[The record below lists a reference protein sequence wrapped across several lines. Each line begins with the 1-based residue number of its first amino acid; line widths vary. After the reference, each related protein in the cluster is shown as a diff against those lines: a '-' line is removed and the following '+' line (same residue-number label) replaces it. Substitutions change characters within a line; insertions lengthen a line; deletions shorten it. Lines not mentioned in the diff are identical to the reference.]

1 MSKEIQIFKND
12 EFGQVRTLVI
22 NNEPYFVG
30 KDVAE
35 VLGYTK
41 LDAMYRVV
49 DKEDKRNI
57 NPQSSEFTSFPQ
69 NGVSLE
75 SNPNIKIMTVI
86 NESGLYDAVFSSK
99 LPGAKKFK
107 RWVTSEVLP
116 QIRKTGGYIP
126 ADEEDSEKDILA
138 KAVLIANKTI
148 EQKNEKINELS
159 SKNNELEEKIEDDKH
174 KVSFAEAVENS
185 EDLILVKEMATIIT
199 QSGFE
204 IGQNQLFEYLRKYEY
219 LCSKK
224 GAMYNLPTKRHE
236 DLFKVTKRNIQH
248 TNGIE
253 VKNTP
258 KINGKGQLY
267 LVKKFAEY
275 KLQGLTIKDLLIK
288 KQEAM

>member
-1 MSKEIQIFKND
+1 MSKEIQIFKNE

-22 NNEPYFVG
+22 NGEPYFVG

-35 VLGYTK
+35 VLGYAKPLNAVATH
-41 LDAMYRVV
+41 V
-49 DKEDKRNI
+49 DEDD
-57 NPQSSEFTSFPQ
+57 
-69 NGVSLE
+69 SLKQGLTD
-75 SNPNIKIMTVI
+75 SLGRIQQTIVI
-86 NESGLYDAVFSSK
+86 NESGLYSLILSSK
-99 LPGAKKFK
+99 LPNAKKFK

-126 ADEEDSEKDILA
+126 INEEDSEKDILA

-148 EQKNEKINELS
+148 EQKDAKIIELS

-185 EDLILVKEMATIIT
+185 DDVILVKEMATIIT
-199 QSGFE
+199 QNGFK
-204 IGQNQLFEYLRKYEY
+204 IGQNQLFDYLRDYKY

-224 GAMYNLPTKRHE
+224 GGMYNLPTKKHE
-236 DLFKVTKRNIQH
+236 DLFKVTKRTIQH
-248 TNGIE
+248 TQGTE

-258 KINGKGQLY
+258 KITGKGQLY
-267 LVKKFAEY
+267 FIKKFAEY
-275 KLQGLTIKDLLIK
+275 KLQGLTIKDLLSK

>member
-12 EFGQVRTLVI
+12 EFGQVRGILI

-35 VLGYTK
+35 VLGYAEPRSAVSK
-41 LDAMYRVV
+41 KVDA
-49 DKEDKRNI
+49 EDK
-57 NPQSSEFTSFPQ
+57 
-69 NGVSLE
+69 GVS
-75 SNPNIKIMTVI
+75 KIATPSGVQEMTVI
-86 NESGLYDAVFSSK
+86 NESGLYSLILSSK
-99 LPGAKKFK
+99 LPNAKKFK

-126 ADEEDSEKDILA
+126 INEEDSEKDILA

-148 EQKNEKINELS
+148 EQKDAKIIELS

-185 EDLILVKEMATIIT
+185 DDVILVKEMATIIT
-199 QSGFE
+199 QNGFK
-204 IGQNQLFEYLRKYEY
+204 IGQNQLFDYLRDYKY

-224 GAMYNLPTKRHE
+224 GGMYNLPTKKHE
-236 DLFKVTKRNIQH
+236 DLFKVTKRTIQH
-248 TNGIE
+248 TQGTE

-258 KINGKGQLY
+258 KITGKGQLY
-267 LVKKFAEY
+267 FIKKFAEY
-275 KLQGLTIKDLLIK
+275 KLQGLTIQDLLSK
-288 KQEAM
+288 KKEAM